1 MTGCTIGGNQVT
13 LWTRMLAL
21 YLVLYM
27 VVMFVWEEAE
37 VRGSQ
42 DVLS

>member
-21 YLVLYM
+21 
-27 VVMFVWEEAE
+27 FVSRT
-37 VRGSQ
+37 VYGS
-42 DVLS
+42 DVCMGGS